1 MPDNFGFRLGVEGEK
16 DFKRALSDINK
27 DMKLLGS
34 ELKLVTSEFLKND
47 SSVEALTARNDVL
60 NKQIDAQK
68 DKIKTLKAALDNA
81 ASSFGENDSRTKNW
95 QIKLNEAEAALHE
108 MDRELKSNVREL
120 ESAENAT
127 DDEAKAIM
135 KMGDASD
142 DSSDKLK
149 VLGGALKGTVAAI
162 TAVSAVTAAAVK
174 ELWNLA
180 NGTAEAGDAIDKNS
194 QKIGISAE
202 SYQEWDY
209 VFQRCGADVDNL
221 QAGMKTLNNV
231 IADAAN
237 GSDNAAQKLSAV
249 GLSIEDLNGKSSD
262 EQLSIVISALQDME
276 AGAERS
282 AAANDLFGRSASEMG
297 AVLNM
302 TAEETKALK
311 DEANDYGMIMSNEAV
326 AASAEFEN
334 SLTKLNGTIA
344 GVKNRMTG
352 ELLPGLT
359 EVIDGFT
366 ELVNGNKD
374 GAQQIKAGLDDVMN
388 KASEIIP
395 QAVELFSTVVEA
407 VADSAPTILDE
418 LFDSV
423 LTVLPR
429 LLSTFFSDVMP
440 KLVKALTTMLPKLVT
455 STLQVVKSL
464 ISSIAKSL
472 PQLMRDLSK
481 VVTEIVKILTDPKN
495 IALLVGA
502 GAELIAGLAEG
513 IVTGVFELIKSFP
526 DIVSNI
532 WNSFVDLFDGSA
544 KLDGVN
550 DALSEVGDS
559 FEELGDRAR
568 DALQQVEDKM
578 TSMSAGFSTIDDL
591 SGRLHKLIEDGTID
605 ASEQAE
611 VKTIVDILSEKVPD
625 FKTTWNDLVTEDA
638 NGNLSLQGSADK
650 TIGKINEVIAA
661 YKQQAAQ
668 AALNA
673 TVADLMEK
681 SQEIALDRKQA
692 EAGMN
697 EAQRQYSE
705 WLAGWL
711 DMYHVTESQW
721 HDFLNGTLDA
731 DIDDT
736 TLASMQVIWSEM
748 QDKGFMEW
756 LASAQ
761 LSIEGLDIS
770 QQELQGTTE
779 SYMDILNVMK
789 GDYKSNFAATLE
801 AIKLGFIDQ
810 QTVLDDTGLSWDE
823 LNEKAKATSTAAEQ
837 SVEDAWKNMTSTLE
851 GGSIDWK
858 KYGDDVAFVV
868 GNHEYKLNELKNMSK
883 EQFKDLSAHFNTSDW
898 TSWGDDTGKVT
909 DNVAK
914 AIGTMQV
921 EIGKESKK
929 TTKNIHGIT
938 ADIDKNKMGNE
949 ASSVWQQI
957 VWSFGGERGSWE
969 TFYGI
974 GKNTLEGLIAG
985 LTDPYTRRRLNTVQ
999 KQIAE
1004 SGGDIYASTNEI
1016 RSPSRRFKRF
1026 GIYDIEGL
1034 IEGHDEMRDQAV
1046 ASMKRLADDMFNVDY
1061 SLPAVS
1067 LPDMSTS
1074 TFTASAGASGYAAAP
1089 ISVTVQFGDV
1099 SMASDMDIA
1108 DVAHRVSDIIV
1119 SDIITERGRFR

>member
-326 AASAEFEN
+326 AASAEFED

-374 GAQQIKAGLDDVMN
+374 GTQQIKAGLDDVMN
-388 KASEIIP
+388 KASEMIP
-395 QAVELFSTVVEA
+395 QAVELFSTIVEA

-568 DALQQVEDKM
+568 DALQQVEDQM
-578 TSMSAGFSTIDDL
+578 TSMNAGFSTIDDL

-611 VKTIVDILSEKVPD
+611 VKTIVDLLSEKTPD
-625 FKTTWNDLVTEDA
+625 FRKTWDELVTKDA
-638 NGNLSLQGSADK
+638 EGNLSLQGSADA

-692 EAGMN
+692 EADMN

-705 WLAGWL
+705 WLTSQL

-731 DIDDT
+731 DIDHN
-736 TLASMQVIWSEM
+736 TLSSLQVIWSEM
-748 QDKGFMEW
+748 QRRGFMET

-761 LSIEGLDIS
+761 LAIEGLDIS
-770 QQELQGTTE
+770 QQELEGSTQ
-779 SYMDILNVMK
+779 SYMDILRVMN

-985 LTDPYTRRRLNTVQ
+985 LTDPSTRRRLNTVQ

-1067 LPDMSTS
+1067 IPDMSTS
-1074 TFTASAGASGYAAAP
+1074 TFTASAGASGHVSAP

>member
-81 ASSFGENDSRTKNW
+81 ASSFGENDTRTKNW

-311 DEANDYGMIMSNEAV
+311 DEANDYGMIMSDEAV
-326 AASAEFEN
+326 AASAEFED
-334 SLTKLNGTIA
+334 SLKKLDGTIA

-388 KASEIIP
+388 KASEMIP
-395 QAVELFSTVVEA
+395 QAVELFSTIVEA

-472 PQLMRDLSK
+472 PQLMRDLSN

-550 DALSEVGDS
+550 DALSAVGDS

-578 TSMSAGFSTIDDL
+578 TSMNAGFSTIDDL

-748 QDKGFMEW
+748 QKQGFMET

-761 LSIEGLDIS
+761 LAIEGLDIS
-770 QQELQGTTE
+770 QQELEGSTQ
-779 SYMDILNVMK
+779 SYMDILRVMN
-789 GDYKSNFAATLE
+789 GDYKSNFAATLD
-801 AIKLGFIDQ
+801 AIKLGFVDQ

-823 LNEKAKATSTAAEQ
+823 LNEKAKATSTAAENA
-837 SVEDAWKNMTSTLE
+837 VDNAWASMKMTLE
-851 GGSIDWK
+851 GGSIDWA
-858 KYGDDVAFVV
+858 KYGDEVAFVV
-868 GNHEYKLNELKNMSK
+868 GNHEYKLKELKDISK
-883 EQFKDLSAHFNTSDW
+883 DQFRDLSGIFNSADW
-898 TSWGDDTGKVT
+898 TSWGDDTGKVADT
-909 DNVAK
+909 FSK

-921 EIGKESKK
+921 QVGKESEK
-929 TTKNIHGIT
+929 TTENIQGVT
-938 ADIDKNKMGNE
+938 GNLDLKKMEREMSYAWG
-949 ASSVWQQI
+949 SI
-957 VWSFGGERGSWE
+957 VASFGGEEGSYN
-969 TFYGI
+969 TFYVVGRRI
-974 GKNTLEGLIAG
+974 VEGLNSG
-985 LTDPYTRRRLNTVQ
+985 LNDTAANQRLNDTINELSNRPANTFSTV
-999 KQIAE
+999 
-1004 SGGDIYASTNEI
+1004 NEI
-1016 RSPSRRFKRF
+1016 RSPSRRFKKL

-1067 LPDMSTS
+1067 IPDMSAS
-1074 TFTASAGASGYAAAP
+1074 TFTASAGASGYVSAP